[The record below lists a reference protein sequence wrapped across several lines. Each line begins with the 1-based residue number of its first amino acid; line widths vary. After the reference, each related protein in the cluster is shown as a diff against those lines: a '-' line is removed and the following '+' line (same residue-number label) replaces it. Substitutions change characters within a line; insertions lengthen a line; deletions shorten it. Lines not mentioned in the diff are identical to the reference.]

1 MQPKKVRRPIG
12 VRSQRKPKGFGQE
25 RRDEIIAAAKELF
38 MAEGFTKVT
47 TRALAE
53 KAGISQTGIYLYF
66 KTKEDILSAIGDE
79 THDAITEEFDRVAAA
94 PGTPRQ
100 VLQRLIHA
108 YVDYGL
114 NHPADYHL
122 TFTVSPD
129 ALAPIAKD
137 FSRPIEQQE
146 AGARSF
152 MRFRDHLARLAPA
165 GVLGDFDP
173 NFVTQVMWF
182 VGHGTVSL
190 LTTRTH
196 FPWAD
201 RNTLV
206 AVLEDIIINGLASTK
221 PPKPARRKRDRS
233 NALPSPEPAR
243 GCSSRS
249 ARSAGEEARRITKA
263 VRGVKN

>member
-53 KAGISQTGIYLYF
+53 KAGLSQTGIYLYF

-100 VLQRLIHA
+100 VLKRLIHA

-173 NFVTQVMWF
+173 NFATQVMWF

-190 LTTRTH
+190 LTTRPH

-221 PPKPARRKRDRS
+221 PPKPARRKRGT
-233 NALPSPEPAR
+233 PATR
-243 GCSSRS
+243 YPHQNLR
-249 ARSAGEEARRITKA
+249 ADASAGAL
-263 VRGVKN
+263 VRPHRKRGA